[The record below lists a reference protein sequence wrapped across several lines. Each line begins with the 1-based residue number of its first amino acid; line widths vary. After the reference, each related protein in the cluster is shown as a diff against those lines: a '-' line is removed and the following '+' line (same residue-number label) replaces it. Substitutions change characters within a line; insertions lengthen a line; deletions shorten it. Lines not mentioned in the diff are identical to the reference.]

1 MISQQL
7 FLKFSLAGIALLM
20 TIQPVSAQ
28 TVPLQSAPLPESI
41 GLDFDSPVVRVSQA
55 TPITNVQVNLT
66 SEGLDLVFQTGEGV
80 TLQPSFSQD
89 GSRLVIDI
97 PEAQLSGDSVAAEN
111 LKRDRPI
118 GGIETLEM
126 TQVGS
131 TIRITVTGTTAAPRV
146 NWTAEAF
153 GGRLS
158 LVPVVETAEAPETA
172 APETAAPETAVPEP
186 LPDAI
191 RIIVTGDRETY
202 RVAESSVGTRT
213 DADIR
218 DIPQS
223 IQVIPQQV
231 LEDQGIQEVGDAL
244 RNVSGVVQAERASTP
259 LPGFAALIRGFE
271 SNNVLRNG
279 LRDTN
284 ARFATVED
292 NIERLE
298 ILKGPASVLFG
309 QGNLGGTINVVTEV
323 PLDEPAYALEYTA
336 GQFGQ
341 HRFAVD
347 FSSPFD
353 TEDPLGL
360 RFNASYELSQSFR
373 DGEKTELLYVAPT
386 VQLIATDNTDLLVDL
401 EYIKFRS
408 FGTAPELPAVGT
420 ILDNPN
426 GEVDRNVNLGEPSLT
441 EGEDTITRLGYRLEQ
456 RLSDD
461 WKLRNEFLFSRRES
475 QSSGVTPF
483 VPDPDD
489 DPIGLGPEL
498 RSLTRFLTVN
508 PGGQTSV
515 TLNTNISGQVNTG
528 SIQHQLLAGVE
539 FLSDTASD
547 KITFN
552 NLTPIDIFDPEY
564 QPGSNTPF
572 TVFQNNTYQT
582 LATGIYIQD
591 LINLTDN
598 LIVLVGGRFDIAVQE
613 NEDFKDEEFSF
624 ERTDQ
629 AFSPRLGIVY
639 QPSDRLAIYA
649 SYARSF
655 VPVNGRNTSQDE
667 NNQVVFGEP
676 FEPERGTQY
685 EIGVKADLTDD
696 LTATLA
702 LYELRRTNVVAQS
715 SDSPL
720 ATFQVGEQRSRGI
733 ELDIAGEILPGWQVI
748 ASYAYTD
755 AEVTKDDRIEP
766 SNPIPNV
773 PRHSASLWTSY
784 EIQSGNL
791 QGLGFGIGVFYQD
804 DRPVDFPTAF
814 ELPSFL
820 RTDASLFYRRDR
832 FQATLSVQNL
842 FDIDYFSAG
851 RNYVRVIPGQPF
863 SIVGNV
869 RWEF

>member
-7 FLKFSLAGIALLM
+7 FLKLSLAGIALWM

-28 TVPLQSAPLPESI
+28 TVPLQSAPLSESI

-118 GGIETLEM
+118 GGIETLEI

-146 NWTAEAF
+146 NWTAEAL

-158 LVPVVETAEAPETA
+158 LVPVVETAEAPAPA
-172 APETAAPETAVPEP
+172 ASETAVPEP

-191 RIIVTGDRETY
+191 RIVVTGDRETY

-218 DIPQS
+218 DVPQS

-259 LPGFAALIRGFE
+259 LPGISALIRGFE
-271 SNNVLRNG
+271 STNVLRNG

-284 ARFATVED
+284 SRFATVED

-309 QGNLGGTINVVTEV
+309 QGNLGGTINVVTEM
-323 PLDEPAYALEYTA
+323 PLDEPTYALEYTT

-353 TEDPLGL
+353 TEDPLGF

-373 DGEKTELLYVAPT
+373 DEEKTELLYVAPT
-386 VQLIATDNTDLLVDL
+386 VQLIATDNTDLLVDF
-401 EYIKFRS
+401 EYIKFQS
-408 FGTAPELPAVGT
+408 FGTAPELPASGT
-420 ILDNPN
+420 VLDNPN
-426 GEVDRNVNLGEPSLT
+426 GEVDRNANLGEPSLS
-441 EGEDTITRLGYRLEQ
+441 EGEDTITRFGYRFEH
-456 RLSDD
+456 RFSDD
-461 WKLRNEFLFSRRES
+461 WKLRNEFLFSHREGES
-475 QSSGVTPF
+475 VGVTPIENTRNE
-483 VPDPDD
+483 V
-489 DPIGLGPEL
+489 GLEDEDL
-498 RSLTRFLTVN
+498 RLVRRLITIN
-508 PGGQTSV
+508 PGEQTSITFNTSV
-515 TLNTNISGQVNTG
+515 TGEFSTG
-528 SIQHQLLAGVE
+528 TIEHQLLAGVE
-539 FLSDTASD
+539 ILSDNFVD
-547 KITFN
+547 KITFD
-552 NLTPIDIFDPEY
+552 TIAPIDIFEPEY
-564 QPGSNTPF
+564 RPDTRSPLVVQ
-572 TVFQNNTYQT
+572 QD
-582 LATGIYIQD
+582 GIGDTFSVGLYLQDQITIQ
-591 LINLTDN
+591 DN
-598 LIVLVGGRFDIAVQE
+598 LIVVLGGRFDIAHQT
-613 NEDFKDEEFSF
+613 NQDFVLEESSF
-624 ERTDQ
+624 EQTLQ
-629 AFSPRLGIVY
+629 AFSPRVGVVY
-639 QPSDRLAIYA
+639 RPIESISLYA
-649 SYARSF
+649 SYVQSF
-655 VPVNGRNTSQDE
+655 LPVNSREASVNEANERIVGD
-667 NNQVVFGEP
+667 P
-676 FEPERGTQY
+676 FKPERGEQY
-685 EIGVKADLTDD
+685 EIGIKADISDQI
-696 LTATLA
+696 TATLA
-702 LYELRRTNVVAQS
+702 FYDLERSNVSTQSEDRRSQ
-715 SDSPL
+715 
-720 ATFQVGEQRSRGI
+720 FQIGLQRSRGV
-733 ELDIAGEILPGWQVI
+733 EFDIAGEILPGWQVI

-755 AEVTKDDRIEP
+755 AKVTEDDRIEP
-766 SNPIPNV
+766 GNRLSNV
-773 PRHSASLWTSY
+773 PQHSASLWTSY
-784 EIQSGNL
+784 EIQSGDL
-791 QGLGFGIGVFYQD
+791 QGLGFGIGLFYQD
-804 DRPVDFPTAF
+804 DRPVNLPNAF
-814 ELPSFL
+814 ELPGFL
-820 RTDASLFYRRDR
+820 RTDASLFYRRDQ

-851 RNYVRVIPGQPF
+851 RDFVRVIPGQPF

>member
-7 FLKFSLAGIALLM
+7 FLKLSLAGIALWM

-118 GGIETLEM
+118 GGIETLEI

-146 NWTAEAF
+146 NWTAEALE
-153 GGRLS
+153 GRLS
-158 LVPVVETAEAPETA
+158 LVPVVETAEAPAPA
-172 APETAAPETAVPEP
+172 ASETAVPEP

-191 RIIVTGDRETY
+191 RIVVTGDRETY

-218 DIPQS
+218 DVPQS

-259 LPGFAALIRGFE
+259 LPGISALIRGFE
-271 SNNVLRNG
+271 STNVLRNG

-284 ARFATVED
+284 SRFATVED

-309 QGNLGGTINVVTEV
+309 QGNLGGTINVVTEM
-323 PLDEPAYALEYTA
+323 PLDEPTYALEYTT

-353 TEDPLGL
+353 TEDPLGF

-373 DGEKTELLYVAPT
+373 DEEKTELLYVAPT
-386 VQLIATDNTDLLVDL
+386 VQLIATDNTDLLVDF
-401 EYIKFRS
+401 EYIKFQS
-408 FGTAPELPAVGT
+408 FGTAPELPASGT
-420 ILDNPN
+420 VLDNPN
-426 GEVDRNVNLGEPSLT
+426 GEVDRNANLGEPSLS
-441 EGEDTITRLGYRLEQ
+441 EGEDTITRFGYRFEH
-456 RLSDD
+456 RFSDD
-461 WKLRNEFLFSRRES
+461 WKLRNEFLFSHREGES
-475 QSSGVTPF
+475 VGVTPIENTRNE
-483 VPDPDD
+483 V
-489 DPIGLGPEL
+489 GLEDEDL
-498 RSLTRFLTVN
+498 RLVRRLITIN
-508 PGGQTSV
+508 PGEQTSITFNTSV
-515 TLNTNISGQVNTG
+515 TGEFSTG
-528 SIQHQLLAGVE
+528 TIEHQLLAGVE
-539 FLSDTASD
+539 ILSDNFVD
-547 KITFN
+547 KITFD
-552 NLTPIDIFDPEY
+552 TIAPIDIFEPEY
-564 QPGSNTPF
+564 RPDTRSPLVVQ
-572 TVFQNNTYQT
+572 QD
-582 LATGIYIQD
+582 GIGDTFSVGLYLQDQITIQ
-591 LINLTDN
+591 DN
-598 LIVLVGGRFDIAVQE
+598 LIVVLGGRFDIAHQT
-613 NEDFKDEEFSF
+613 NQDFVLEESSF
-624 ERTDQ
+624 EQTLQ
-629 AFSPRLGIVY
+629 AFSPRVGVVY
-639 QPSDRLAIYA
+639 RPIESISLYA
-649 SYARSF
+649 SYVQSF
-655 VPVNGRNTSQDE
+655 LPVNSREASVNEANERIVGD
-667 NNQVVFGEP
+667 P
-676 FEPERGTQY
+676 FKPERGEQY
-685 EIGVKADLTDD
+685 EIGIKADISDQI
-696 LTATLA
+696 TATLA
-702 LYELRRTNVVAQS
+702 FYDLERSNVSTQSEDRRSQ
-715 SDSPL
+715 
-720 ATFQVGEQRSRGI
+720 FQIGLQRSRGV
-733 ELDIAGEILPGWQVI
+733 EFDIAGEILPGWQVI

-755 AEVTKDDRIEP
+755 AKVTEDDRIEP
-766 SNPIPNV
+766 GNRLSNV
-773 PRHSASLWTSY
+773 PQHSASLWTSY
-784 EIQSGNL
+784 EIQSGDL
-791 QGLGFGIGVFYQD
+791 QGLGFGIGLFYQD
-804 DRPVDFPTAF
+804 DRPVNLPNAF
-814 ELPSFL
+814 ELPGFL
-820 RTDASLFYRRDR
+820 RTDASLFYRRDQ

-851 RNYVRVIPGQPF
+851 RDFVRVIPGQPF

>member
-7 FLKFSLAGIALLM
+7 FLKFSLAGIALWM
-20 TIQPVSAQ
+20 TLQPVSAQ

-66 SEGLDLVFQTGEGV
+66 SEGLDLVFQTGEEG

-97 PEAQLSGDSVAAEN
+97 PEAQLSGDSAAAEN

-131 TIRITVTGTTAAPRV
+131 TIRITVTGTTVAPRV
-146 NWTAEAF
+146 NWTTEAF

-158 LVPVVETAEAPETA
+158 LVPVVETAEAP
-172 APETAAPETAVPEP
+172 APEAPETAVPEP

-191 RIIVTGDRETY
+191 RIVVTGDRETY

-231 LEDQGIQEVGDAL
+231 LEDQGVQEVGDAL

-259 LPGFAALIRGFE
+259 LPGISALIRGFE

-284 ARFATVED
+284 SRFATVED

-309 QGNLGGTINVVTEV
+309 QGNLGGTINIVTEV
-323 PLDEPAYALEYTA
+323 PLDEPMYALEYTA

-347 FSSPFD
+347 FSGPFD
-353 TEDPLGL
+353 TGDPLGF

-373 DGEKTELLYVAPT
+373 DGEKTELLFVAPT

-401 EYIKFRS
+401 EYIKFQS
-408 FGTAPELPAVGT
+408 SGTAPELPALGT
-420 ILDNPN
+420 VLDSPE
-426 GEVDRNVNLGEPSLT
+426 GEIDRNVNLGEPSLT
-441 EGEDTITRLGYRLEQ
+441 EGEDTFIRLGYRFEH
-456 RLSDD
+456 RFSDD
-461 WKLRNEFLFSRRES
+461 WKLRNEFLFSNR
-475 QSSGVTPF
+475 QSENVGVTPVENDDTDVGL
-483 VPDPDD
+483 VP
-489 DPIGLGPEL
+489 GLPQVA
-498 RSLTRFLTVN
+498 RFLTIN
-508 PGGQTSV
+508 PGEQTSV
-515 TLNTNISGQVNTG
+515 TFNTNITGRVNTG
-528 SIQHQLLAGVE
+528 RIEHQLLAGVE
-539 FLSDTASD
+539 FLSDTSSD
-547 KITFN
+547 KIIFN
-552 NLTPIDIFDPEY
+552 TLSPIDIFNPEF
-564 QPGSNTPF
+564 QPENNTPL
-572 TVFQNNTYQT
+572 TVFQNGVYQT

-591 LINLTDN
+591 LINVTDN
-598 LIVLVGGRFDIAVQE
+598 LIVLIGGRFDIAVQE
-613 NEDFKDEEFSF
+613 NEDFKDEELTF

-629 AFSPRLGIVY
+629 AFSPRFGVVY
-639 QPSDRLAIYA
+639 QPNDRLAIYG
-649 SYARSF
+649 SYAESF
-655 VPVNGRNTSQDE
+655 LAVNGRATDQGE
-667 NNQVVFGEP
+667 NNELIFLEP

-685 EIGVKADLTDD
+685 EIGIKADLTDN
-696 LTATLA
+696 LAATLA
-702 LYELRRTNVVAQS
+702 LYELRRTNVVAQGS
-715 SDSPL
+715 NSPL
-720 ATFQVGEQRSRGI
+720 TQFQIGEQRSRGI
-733 ELDIAGEILPGWQVI
+733 EIDIAGEILPGWQVI
-748 ASYAYTD
+748 ANYAYTD
-755 AEVTKDDRIEP
+755 AEVTKDERITLG
-766 SNPIPNV
+766 SRIPNV
-773 PRHSASLWTSY
+773 PQHSASLWTSY
-784 EIQSGNL
+784 EIQSGDL
-791 QGLGFGIGVFYQD
+791 QGLGFGIGVFYQSN
-804 DRPVDFPTAF
+804 RPVNLPNAF
-814 ELPSFL
+814 ELPGFL
-820 RTDASLFYRRDR
+820 RTDASLFYRRDQ

-842 FDIDYFSAG
+842 FDIDYFAAG
-851 RNYVRVIPGQPF
+851 RDFVRVIPGQPF